1 MILLGGKSYPH
12 DPGKVSKGENRKPHH
27 IPTPN
32 KNHRQESQRDFLQPH
47 ICFHIQQP
55 PAKSVSNYYNLAHY
69 DSGLT
74 AIQLPHPSTKKQV
87 DDPGVTFK
95 MHDT

>member
-1 MILLGGKSYPH
+1 MIRERSAKE
-12 DPGKVSKGENRKPHH
+12 KTENLIIYLRQTR
-27 IPTPN
+27 ITD
-32 KNHRQESQRDFLQPH
+32 KNHREISCNP
-47 ICFHIQQP
+47 ISASTYNNP

-87 DDPGVTFK
+87 DDPGVMFK

>member
-1 MILLGGKSYPH
+1 MILLGCKSYPH
-12 DPGKVSKGENRKPHH
+12 DLGKVSKGENRKPHH

-32 KNHRQESQRDFLQPH
+32 KNHRGISCNP
-47 ICFHIQQP
+47 ISASTYNNP

-69 DSGLT
+69 DDSGPT

-87 DDPGVTFK
+87 DDPGVMFK

>member
-1 MILLGGKSYPH
+1 MILLGSKSYPH

-32 KNHRQESQRDFLQPH
+32 KNHQGISCNP
-47 ICFHIQQP
+47 ISASTYNNP
-55 PAKSVSNYYNLAHY
+55 PAKSLSNYYNLAHY
-69 DSGLT
+69 NSGLT

>member
-12 DPGKVSKGENRKPHH
+12 DLGKVSKGENRKTRH
-27 IPTPN
+27 ISTPN
-32 KNHRQESQRDFLQPH
+32 KNHKRISYN
-47 ICFHIQQP
+47 P
-55 PAKSVSNYYNLAHY
+55 PAKFVSNYYNLAHY
-69 DSGLT
+69 NNGRT

-87 DDPGVTFK
+87 DDPRVMFK

>member
-32 KNHRQESQRDFLQPH
+32 KNTEGF
-47 ICFHIQQP
+47 
-55 PAKSVSNYYNLAHY
+55 PATQYL
-69 DSGLT
+69 
-74 AIQLPHPSTKKQV
+74 LPHTTTPQQNLCPTTTILHTTTV
-87 DDPGVTFK
+87 A
-95 MHDT
+95 

>member
-1 MILLGGKSYPH
+1 MILLGCKSYPH
-12 DPGKVSKGENRKPHH
+12 DLGKVSKGENRKPHH

-32 KNHRQESQRDFLQPH
+32 KNHRGISCNP
-47 ICFHIQQP
+47 ISASTYNNP

-69 DSGLT
+69 NSGLT

-87 DDPGVTFK
+87 DDPGVMFK